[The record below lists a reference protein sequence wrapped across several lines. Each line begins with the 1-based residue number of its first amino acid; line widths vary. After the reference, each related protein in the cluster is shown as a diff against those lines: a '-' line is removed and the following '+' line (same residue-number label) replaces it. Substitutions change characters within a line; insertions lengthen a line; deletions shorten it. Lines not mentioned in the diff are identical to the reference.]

1 MAIDI
6 RLPNITGKTE
16 AEQLQQ
22 MKRYLYQLAEDLN
35 YKLSTLEAGTSDET
49 SVERNGT
56 IDALKDW
63 QHGVEENQA
72 IIKSMASKGQAAIS
86 LIVKN
91 EKVSGEVII
100 EAINDEAVMKISA
113 DRLDIVGKN
122 LDIKVN
128 ATNIEGKVKA
138 EQMEVSDLSALGATI
153 GGFTVD
159 HNSIHSAMK
168 TANRIL
174 LCSGTSASYKVN
186 GFTSTGWSILAGNKF
201 GVLKDGTVYCEGAKI
216 NGSIETGVTSDD
228 KQFGVKVGD
237 GFIHVNS
244 NAFKDIQSDG
254 GQIYLLMKFNT
265 EDGQTWGLFASGPYG
280 EGGSIDLTDL
290 FIERIDRLKAT

>member
-1 MAIDI
+1 MAMDI
-6 RLPNITGKTE
+6 RLPQINGKTD
-16 AEQLQQ
+16 AERLQQ
-22 MKRYLYQLAEDLN
+22 ITRYLYQLATDLN

-49 SVERNGT
+49 SAKRNGT
-56 IDALKDW
+56 VDD
-63 QHGVEENQA
+63 
-72 IIKSMASKGQAAIS
+72 
-86 LIVKN
+86 LI
-91 EKVSGEVII
+91 G
-100 EAINDEAVMKISA
+100 
-113 DRLDIVGKN
+113 GKTMN
-122 LDIKVN
+122 IKVD
-128 ATNIEGKVKA
+128 AANITGRLKASQIDVK
-138 EQMEVSDLSALGATI
+138 DLSALGATI
-153 GGFTVD
+153 GGFNID

-168 TANRIL
+168 TDGRIL
-174 LCSGTSASYKVN
+174 ICSGTSASYKVN